1 MLYYRS
7 CDLENLVAIVKVMFS
22 QPTSSVMH
30 LSFCTSLGIA
40 GVLFSNDCLYKQ
52 FQTVSRQA
60 LLVGLLPPFR
70 KKKKND
76 QAKCALA
83 LYREIFSDNNDNFL
97 YLENDYSQCP
107 ISLSPYSHK
116 LTSWLF
122 SPVL

>member
-7 CDLENLVAIVKVMFS
+7 CDLENLVATVKVMFS
-22 QPTSSVMH
+22 QSTSLVMH
-30 LSFCTSLGIA
+30 LSFCASLGIA

-60 LLVGLLPPFR
+60 LLLGLLPPFR
-70 KKKKND
+70 KRKKMTK
-76 QAKCALA
+76 
-83 LYREIFSDNNDNFL
+83 LYIGKSFLITIITSSTPENDN
-97 YLENDYSQCP
+97 SQCP

-116 LTSWLF
+116 MTSWLF